1 MTKSYIDIYCERTG
15 PEFWSEPL
23 NAVTN
28 LAFIFAAF
36 LVARMIL
43 RAGPERRR
51 DGALWGLTGLICV
64 IGIGSGLFHTFATR
78 WALLADIIPIAL
90 FILIYTWYALRRF
103 AAAPVWVAGLSV
115 AAVLAVA
122 MAVPPLTGFRGG
134 AYVAALTA
142 LIVIGGYLKA
152 SRRHPAGGALLT
164 AAAVFAVSLTL
175 RTVDDP
181 VCAAIPAGTHFL
193 WHLLNA
199 TVLFIV
205 ARALVKFGQRQAP

>member
-142 LIVIGGYLKA
+142 LIVIGGVRGVAHAAHRRRPGLCCHSGGHAFPVA
-152 SRRHPAGGALLT
+152 SAERHGSVYCRPRIGEVRPAPS
-164 AAAVFAVSLTL
+164 AVI
-175 RTVDDP
+175 DP
-181 VCAAIPAGTHFL
+181 APPAS
-193 WHLLNA
+193 
-199 TVLFIV
+199 
-205 ARALVKFGQRQAP
+205 